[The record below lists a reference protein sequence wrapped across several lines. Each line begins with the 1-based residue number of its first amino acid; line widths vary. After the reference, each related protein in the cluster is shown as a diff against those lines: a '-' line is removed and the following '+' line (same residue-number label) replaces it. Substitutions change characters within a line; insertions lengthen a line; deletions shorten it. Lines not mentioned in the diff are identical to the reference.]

1 MKVLDIYL
9 EIKNFFRPFI
19 PPIISYLFRKIFAK
33 QIQWVGEFK
42 TWDEASCRAKGYNP
56 NIYLNKLIETVKI
69 VKNDSSK
76 YERDSV
82 LFDKVDYPYPLLSNL
97 FAITSHCQAK
107 SLYILDFGGSLGSLY
122 FQNQNF
128 LQMLPTYTWNILEQ
142 TEVIRAGKEIFQTN
156 KLRFHSSFNEALTHV
171 KVQDTRILI
180 LSSVLQYL
188 ENPYQV
194 INSLLMTFDFDG
206 IIIDRTP
213 FSKDDKHH
221 IVLQK
226 IPKRIYETQYPCHLF
241 SKQELLN
248 SIVGGGGGYQ
258 LLDSFESY
266 CDAHTTRFKSL
277 GFSFIRSRQ

>member
-1 MKVLDIYL
+1 MKVLDICL
-9 EIKNFFRPFI
+9 KMNKFFSPFI
-19 PPIISYLFRKIFAK
+19 PPIIPHLFRKIFAK
-33 QIQWVGEFK
+33 QIQWVGEFE
-42 TWDEASCRAKGYNP
+42 TWNKASCRARGYDP
-56 NIYLNKLIETVKI
+56 NIYLDKLIETVNI

-76 YERDSV
+76 CERDSV
-82 LFDKVDYPYPLLSNL
+82 LFDKIDYPYPLLSNL

-122 FQNQNF
+122 FQNRNF

-142 TEVIRAGKEIFQTN
+142 NEIIKAGKENFQT
-156 KLRFHSSFNEALTHV
+156 KELLFHSNFDEALSHV
-171 KVQDTRILI
+171 KIQDTKILI

-188 ENPYQV
+188 ENPYQ
-194 INSLLMTFDFDG
+194 ILNLLLTTFDFDG

-213 FSKDDKHH
+213 FSKDGKHH

-226 IPKRIYETQYPCHLF
+226 IPQKIYKTQYPCHLF

-248 SIVGGGGGYQ
+248 SIVGGGGYQ